1 MQTFNPSEWAP
12 RPDPTI
18 TSHGAA
24 VQTAEQDEAEVMVIP
39 FPIRVAFLRDP
50 TLEAGDYSEPQLTVH
65 DDPESEH
72 AQDELVDQIR
82 RLELAHFQLE
92 QARHELLRVLAMLE
106 EGEAL
111 EVPAGSMGR
120 TRDLAATQLV
130 GHPFPPEP
138 DMEPDFYDELMAS
151 PMADQTTGRNHI
163 HIVFGGQTR
172 KTESSSDLLD
182 MFLDANG
189 EPCRGLEDCINRAV
203 GWIGDHTESLWGA
216 SFNTPAGAMLPG
228 STGGVM
234 TTAQLQDSAMKWA
247 NQNLQLG
254 ASDSVTITRAY
265 TDSLT
270 GLHHCYMMKQ
280 HQGLDVVNSVAQMT
294 VTTSGNLIAYS
305 SSWVNTTGSVNL
317 VKRSDALSCKQAL
330 QKVAENNFKESTT
343 PDKWTVSTSGSV
355 NTISG
360 VQFTSQD
367 VTCKEAIYGMQN
379 DIQHVYSLT
388 VPTPSQHVN
397 LMVDMS
403 TGAVLGATDY
413 TSRLRFTPSGRLVKR
428 YQPSLQKRE
437 TATNPTFFALQLG
450 ALDPETVP
458 PSLIRDPIDTVASPA
473 GWNDNSGITQGNNV
487 IATENSRNIKN
498 INQIKSNIATNPK
511 QAKSNNFVFNFP
523 VNLNK
528 DPTTYTAASIT
539 NAFFLANRFHDILY
553 QYGFDEQAGNF
564 QTDNGQKGGRGNDAV
579 VALVQDGSGTDNANF
594 ASPPDGQPG
603 VMRMFIFSNPDV
615 RRDGALEN
623 AVVLHELTHGLSTR
637 LTGGPD
643 AGNCLSTP
651 EAGGLGE
658 GWSDIVA
665 IVLEMEDID
674 TPQTLKVVGQYAANN
689 TVRGVRQ
696 FPYSTSL
703 KTNPHTFADGQKTTE
718 VHAVGEI
725 WTSMLFEVY
734 WNMVQTAGF
743 DRTFRT
749 NPLGTNGNNQFIKTL
764 VAGMKIQPCFPTFV
778 TARNAILAADK
789 SISGGKFQCE
799 IIKGFAKRGLGIN
812 AQDGS
817 FVNDFTIPAN
827 CK

>member
-1 MQTFNPSEWAP
+1 
-12 RPDPTI
+12 
-18 TSHGAA
+18 
-24 VQTAEQDEAEVMVIP
+24 
-39 FPIRVAFLRDP
+39 
-50 TLEAGDYSEPQLTVH
+50 AGDYSEPQLTDH
-65 DDPESEH
+65 DDPEPEH

-111 EVPAGSMGR
+111 EVPAGSTGR

-138 DMEPDFYDELMAS
+138 DMEPDFYEELMAS

-189 EPCRGLEDCINRAV
+189 EPCRARLPP
-203 GWIGDHTESLWGA
+203 TEQTHSFPKYFPLPPKRMYKLSVLIHVLASVSGTTRKFKRQEHDNSWPAFYAPGA

-388 VPTPSQHVN
+388 VPTPSQHLN

-437 TATNPTFFALQLG
+437 TAANPTFFALQLG

-553 QYGFDEQAGNF
+553 QYGFDEQSGNF

-696 FPYSTSL
+696 FPYSTNL